1 MSLLDNSGDIIKL
14 TAVQRKQLSPQRR
27 IRQTGFLTPCL
38 SAVMFAPNLLP
49 PTPLDQNK
57 GIVASYV
64 IIHSHDVAGSGWLA
78 VDDADDL
85 LGSSKPVCWLGTR
98 DEWGFA
104 ILNRFELQ
112 ETTNK
117 LWAIVSLSS
126 YQVI

>member
-1 MSLLDNSGDIIKL
+1 MSLLDNSGDIVKL
-14 TAVQRKQLSPQRR
+14 TVVQRKQLSPQRR

-49 PTPLDQNK
+49 PIPLDQNK
-57 GIVASYV
+57 GIVASNV
-64 IIHSHDVAGSGWLA
+64 MIHTMWLA

-85 LGSSKPVCWLGTR
+85 FGSSKPVCWLGTG
-98 DEWGFA
+98 DEWSFA
-104 ILNRFELQ
+104 ILSRFELQ
-112 ETTNK
+112 KTTNK